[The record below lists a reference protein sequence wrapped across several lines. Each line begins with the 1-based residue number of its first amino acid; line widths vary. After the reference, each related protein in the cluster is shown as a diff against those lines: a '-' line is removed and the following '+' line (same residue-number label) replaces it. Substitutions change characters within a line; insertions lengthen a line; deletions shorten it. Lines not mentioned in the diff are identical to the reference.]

1 MIWFRGKKDRR
12 ERGEYLNTFRD
23 GIETRGRLYSI
34 VSLALA
40 RQRLYVL
47 HSLVEVSLPETKTDM
62 EAGSE
67 EEGAQV

>member
-12 ERGEYLNTFRD
+12 ERGEYLHRD

>member
-1 MIWFRGKKDRR
+1 MALKLLPTKV
-12 ERGEYLNTFRD
+12 LPT
-23 GIETRGRLYSI
+23 YSI
-34 VSLALA
+34 
-40 RQRLYVL
+40 RQRVELCGFSGARKAKIVL